1 MISLRGPVQGQPLSF
16 NVIFVLCIWVLVG
29 GLAWADSFDLTDDIG
44 MRHASAGALVDL
56 DDDEVREARRG
67 HAGRLGLCRPH
78 PAPQS
83 PAVSFDAPFN
93 GVCRAFARSS
103 PSAILH
109 LPNLILPRSIRAR
122 SVDSIGVSYEEEQQ
136 CLNG

>member
-56 DDDEVREARRG
+56 DDDEVREKLDAAML
-67 HAGRLGLCRPH
+67 AGWACADRILPLSL
-78 PAPQS
+78 PQS
-83 PAVSFDAPFN
+83 RSMLRSTGFVAP
-93 GVCRAFARSS
+93 SQD
-103 PSAILH
+103 PLH
-109 LPNLILPRSIRAR
+109 QRFCTFRI
-122 SVDSIGVSYEEEQQ
+122 
-136 CLNG
+136 